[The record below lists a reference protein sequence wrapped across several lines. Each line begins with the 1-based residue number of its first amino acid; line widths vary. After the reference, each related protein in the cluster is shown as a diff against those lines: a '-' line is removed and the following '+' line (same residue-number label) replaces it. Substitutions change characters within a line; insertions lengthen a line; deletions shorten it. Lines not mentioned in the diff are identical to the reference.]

1 MKALEEIVKLTLE
14 SNTGMAFT
22 IEDARKRCAYLEMS
36 PDEILA
42 DMKERRATLKS
53 IDYAEFKKESEKKK
67 QENPEYYDYYT
78 GHIDDILIELE
89 EEKENVDSKK

>member
-1 MKALEEIVKLTLE
+1 MKALEEIVKITRE
-14 SNTGMAFT
+14 DDPETPFT
-22 IEDARKRCAYLEMS
+22 IEDARKHCAYLEKS

-53 IDYAEFKKESEKKK
+53 IDYAEFKKESERKKK
-67 QENPEYYDYYT
+67 ENPEYYDYYT

-89 EEKENVDSKK
+89 EEKKDVDSKK